1 MPYEKAELCPFVQTL
16 YDDEPCEL
24 TLSSVQVFTRK
35 VDWNLTAKRWRID
48 IKREELT
55 PNNVA
60 VLNRMSEAFP
70 EEWRDRFATIKTRK
84 RRIQEMLPALL
95 TSVDD
100 MPRPDSLPL
109 EQWQL
114 LNTTQKAEYVAIE
127 RAHVRRFCLMPVL
140 DFSVAGAMD
149 GRTGG
154 FHVSSEQVASHC
166 HQATSLA
173 YCVQSKHP
181 RYTREYVEGPT
192 CR

>member
-1 MPYEKAELCPFVQTL
+1 MHHTYEEKAELSL
-16 YDDEPCEL
+16 SDDEPCEL
-24 TLSSVQVFTRK
+24 TLSAVQVFTRK

-48 IKREELT
+48 IQREELT

-60 VLNRMSEAFP
+60 VLTRMSEAFP
-70 EEWRDRFATIKTRK
+70 EEWRDRFATIRTRK
-84 RRIQEMLPALL
+84 RRIQELLPALL
-95 TSVDD
+95 TSVEN

-114 LNTTQKAEYVAIE
+114 LNTNQKAEYVAIE

-149 GRTGG
+149 GRTEG
-154 FHVSSEQVASHC
+154 FHVSSEQVASRC

-173 YCVQSKHP
+173 YCGQLSYS
-181 RYTREYVEGPT
+181 RYTREYHESPT